1 MRPYFTDY
9 ARLKRQAKKA
19 VSGGSS
25 YIRRWW
31 SQKYKRPANDPLFE
45 ERSMSEWVRE
55 MYEDFYERKAE
66 IVSQLEDDMTPMS
79 EKSSLIARLEGI
91 NKALGEDLDYSADP
105 LADKWERELKDGIEP
120 DLDEMPEQTSG

>member
-1 MRPYFTDY
+1 
-9 ARLKRQAKKA
+9 
-19 VSGGSS
+19 
-25 YIRRWW
+25 
-31 SQKYKRPANDPLFE
+31 
-45 ERSMSEWVRE
+45 MSEWVRE